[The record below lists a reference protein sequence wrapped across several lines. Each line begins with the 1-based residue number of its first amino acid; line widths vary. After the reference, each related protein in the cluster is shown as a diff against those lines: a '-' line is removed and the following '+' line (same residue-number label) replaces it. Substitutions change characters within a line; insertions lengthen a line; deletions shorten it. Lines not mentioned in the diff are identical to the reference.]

1 MPFVQ
6 GYLRDEPLSFVIET
20 ECAHCHEP
28 IHIELDSNLNY
39 RILTDGAD
47 PLVHVP
53 MVNISELEDPS
64 IIDGF

>member
-6 GYLRDEPLSFVIET
+6 GHLRDEPLSFVIET
-20 ECAHCHEP
+20 ECAHCHEAMR
-28 IHIELDSNLNY
+28 IELDSDLNY
-39 RILTDGAD
+39 RVLTDGAD

-53 MVNISELEDPS
+53 MVNIHELDPS